1 MALLEF
7 AGKIYTILTRNEAV
21 YLFYLIPIVYF
32 SSIVLRLVY
41 YKVKYRQPLFARDL
55 MAVGTMVLLVA
66 DYINYLRLFL
76 SKTGTVLP
84 FSAFVIKYLFGFL
97 LWAWMF
103 WYSYH
108 VYLRK
113 NLTKEALKKGRV
125 VLLYAGLVFVVLLL
139 VAFAVAD

>member
-41 YKVKYRQPLFARDL
+41 YKVKYRQQLYMRDL

-66 DYINYLRLFL
+66 DYVNYLRLFL
-76 SKTGTVLP
+76 SHTGQVLP

-103 WYSYH
+103 WYSYQI
-108 VYLRK
+108 YLK
-113 NLTKEALKKGRV
+113 KSLTKEALKKGRV
-125 VLLYAGLVFVVLLL
+125 ILLYAGLVFVILLL
-139 VAFAVAD
+139 VAFAVSD